1 VLNFGDM
8 IFQLFGLAVMLLPLV
23 LIVLIIYF
31 GVKYIRRAE
40 KRADERLNL
49 DKESSL
55 LQEQQLKLI
64 ESLNE
69 RLTRIEKT
77 LNEID

>member
-1 VLNFGDM
+1 MLNFGDM

>member
-1 VLNFGDM
+1 MLNFGDM
-8 IFQLFGLAVMLLPLV
+8 IFQLVSLAFLLVPIV
-23 LIVLIIYF
+23 FIVLIIYF
-31 GVKYIRRAE
+31 GIKYVRRAE
-40 KRADERLNL
+40 KRADERLQL

-64 ESLNE
+64 EGLNG
-69 RLTRIEKT
+69 RLARIEKT